1 VRRLLVVLTLVL
13 VPGGVTAQSLGQAAA
28 QERERRE
35 KLSREGKAAPGKVF
49 TNEDLKGGEGGAKS
63 GATPTPSQAQEPP
76 ARGEGGTEGAQATLW
91 QKRADRARGSLNQLQ
106 GQQASIESRIVSLR
120 QELNPMSPS
129 YVLDPNRFLRIQDQ
143 IRQAES
149 ELADV
154 AQQVKAAQEAWSQ
167 LEDEAR
173 RAGVPQRVI
182 GEQNH

>member
-1 VRRLLVVLTLVL
+1 VWPLLVLLALTL
-13 VPGGVTAQSLGQAAA
+13 VPGGVLAQSLGQAAA

-35 KLSREGKAAPGKVF
+35 KLSREGKKATGRAF
-49 TNEDLKGGEGGAKS
+49 TNEDLKGGDGGTKEGA
-63 GATPTPSQAQEPP
+63 APTLSQDPP
-76 ARGEGGTEGAQATLW
+76 ARGEGGTEGAQAALW
-91 QKRADRARGSLNQLQ
+91 QKRADRARAALNQWK
-106 GQQASIESRIVSLR
+106 GRQASIESRLAGLR

-129 YVLDPNRFLRIQDQ
+129 YRLDPNRFLRIQEQ

-154 AQQVKAAQEAWSQ
+154 QKQVQTAQEAWSQ

-182 GEQNH
+182 GEPLH

>member
-1 VRRLLVVLTLVL
+1 MRRLLVVLTLLL

-28 QERERRE
+28 QEKQRRE
-35 KLSREGKAAPGKVF
+35 KLSHEGKAAPGKVF
-49 TNEDLKGGEGGAKS
+49 TNEDLKGGDGGAKE
-63 GATPTPSQAQEPP
+63 GATPTRNQEPP
-76 ARGEGGTEGAQATLW
+76 ARGEGGTEGAQAALW

-106 GQQASIESRIVSLR
+106 GQQASIESRIASLR